1 MMRTAPT
8 YWKSFVVTS
17 LCRPCHAHWMIA
29 FVLGLHSFHSHGET
43 FLLPTPNR
51 ALYENGGEERY
62 FVGTTGKPW
71 LSGTFGCVRNNGW
84 QMHEGL
90 DIRATERD
98 KRGEATDPV
107 TATADGEVAYI
118 NTRPA
123 LSNYGN
129 YVVVR
134 HRINGLEVFSL
145 YAHMASVRAGLARGQ
160 RVKAGESL
168 GVMGRTANTKEGI
181 SKDRA
186 HLHFELD
193 LFVNDRFAEWHK
205 KTFPGER
212 NDHGDWNGQNLIG
225 IDPREVLLAARAQG
239 EQFNLVRFIQSQP
252 ELCRVMVRKTSFP
265 WLKRYSALVK
275 PNPVAQRE
283 GIAGYEIRL
292 NFNGLPMELTPR
304 AASEMKRG
312 TKYQLLSVSDSE
324 YRKNPGRKL
333 VSKKGSKWSLASNGI
348 HLLDLLTF

>member
-1 MMRTAPT
+1 MNCVVNSLYGLRLA
-8 YWKSFVVTS
+8 YWLSALALGAS
-17 LCRPCHAHWMIA
+17 
-29 FVLGLHSFHSHGET
+29 VLDLHGET

-71 LSGTFGCVRNNGW
+71 SSGTFGCVRNNGW

-107 TATADGEVAYI
+107 MATAEGEVVYI
-118 NTRPA
+118 NTHPS
-123 LSNYGN
+123 LSNYGK

-134 HRINGLEVFSL
+134 HRIDGLEIYSL
-145 YAHMASVRAGLARGQ
+145 YAHMASVRADLARGQ
-160 RVKAGESL
+160 MVKAGETL

-186 HLHFELD
+186 HLHFELNF
-193 LFVNDRFAEWHK
+193 FVNDRFSEWHK

-212 NDHGDWNGQNLIG
+212 NDHGDWNGLNLIG

-239 EQFNLVRFIQSQP
+239 DQFNLVRFIQRQP
-252 ELCRVMVRKTSFP
+252 ELCRVIVRKTSFP
-265 WLKRYSALVK
+265 WLRRYAALVT
-275 PNPVAQRE
+275 PNPLAARE
-283 GIAGYEIRL
+283 GVAGYEIRL
-292 NFNGLPMELTPR
+292 NFNGLPMELIPR
-304 AASEMKRG
+304 AASELKRG
-312 TKYQLLSVSDSE
+312 TKYQLLSVNDEE
-324 YRKNPGRKL
+324 YRKNPARKL